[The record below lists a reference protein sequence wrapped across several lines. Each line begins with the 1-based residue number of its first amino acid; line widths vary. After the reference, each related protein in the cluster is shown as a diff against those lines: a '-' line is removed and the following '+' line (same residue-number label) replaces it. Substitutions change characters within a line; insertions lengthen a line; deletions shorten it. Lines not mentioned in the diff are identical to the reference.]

1 MLAKV
6 LVAAL
11 VLALLSD
18 VVTNLLRPGRAM
30 AQIAARPD
38 GRIWFYRRFL
48 FGGWTLAVFAL
59 LPVVD
64 SPVLTLADL
73 GLTWSGGGVAASL
86 PSFGPALAWALTA
99 FLLAVVVITGNR
111 LRRHAQAGGT
121 VPTRDKAAPMF
132 PRTPR
137 ERGLAAAVAVTAG
150 ITEEIV
156 FRGLLTAAGVIL
168 FDLPLVVACALSIAL
183 FAATHLYQGAQG
195 VVGVAALAVAFT
207 GLTVLSGTLLPAIAL
222 HVVVD
227 LIAFLHIP
235 PPPLPATPAEA
246 HPAKARPAEARPAE
260 ARPARAQTAE
270 AQPPTDQRRAAL
282 PQTQPPR
289 IPAGARPASARVQAG
304 ALSRAEL
311 AAALANSQPT
321 EARPAA
327 ALAHSQ
333 PTEAQPAAALAHSQ
347 PTEAQPAAAQPEY
360 PPPSSAGERP
370 APESNQVIEGRPA
383 ILGAPSGDQATVEQ
397 PASTGTVSGDLKTE
411 AQPASSGTASGGQ
424 VTAAAE
430 PARTGAA
437 SGGGASAW
445 NVPRAGAGAGNVP
458 VVPGRAPVAPAVPK
472 LRRPAP
478 GA

>member
-48 FGGWTLAVFAL
+48 FGGWTLAVFAF

-64 SPVLTLADL
+64 SPGLTLADL

-132 PRTPR
+132 PRTLR

-168 FDLPLVVACALSIAL
+168 FDLPLVAACALSIAL

-246 HPAKARPAEARPAE
+246 HPAKAHPAEARPAEARPAE

-333 PTEAQPAAALAHSQ
+333 PTEAQPAAA
-347 PTEAQPAAAQPEY
+347 QPEY
-360 PPPSSAGERP
+360 PPPSAAGERP

-383 ILGAPSGDQATVEQ
+383 IPGAPSGDQATVEQ